1 MTPAISSLLLCLAL
15 WFSLTMLCCAGGSLE
30 GKRNLNQSGNGS
42 LNQVSSIRV
51 TAPVLISE
59 YEANEIAA
67 DQKYKGNI
75 VIVTGKVDHVGKDIM
90 DSMYVTLSSS
100 KEFGIVRA
108 QCFFDD
114 SWATRLSYLR
124 EGDTVTVKGRC
135 DGKFGNVLLK
145 DCTFPQ

>member
-1 MTPAISSLLLCLAL
+1 
-15 WFSLTMLCCAGGSLE
+15 MLCCAGGSLE
-30 GKRNLNQSGNGS
+30 GTRNVNQHGNGS
-42 LNQVSSIRV
+42 VNQASAIRV

-67 DQKYKGNI
+67 DQRYKGKT
-75 VIVTGKVDHVGKDIM
+75 VVVTGKVDHVGKDIM
-90 DSMYVTLSSS
+90 DSMYVTLRGD
-100 KEFGIVRA
+100 KEFGIVRV

-124 EGDTVTVKGRC
+124 EGDTVTVNGTC

-145 DCTFPQ
+145 DCSFPSK

>member
-1 MTPAISSLLLCLAL
+1 MTPAVSSMLQCFAL
-15 WFSLTMLCCAGGSLE
+15 WLSLTMLCCAGGSLD
-30 GKRNLNQSGNGS
+30 GKRSTVQEGNR
-42 LNQVSSIRV
+42 NDQTAPVRI

-67 DQKYKGNI
+67 DQQYKGKTLT
-75 VIVTGKVDHVGKDIM
+75 VTGQVDHVGKDII
-90 DSMYVTLSSS
+90 DSMYVTLKGR

-124 EGDTVTVKGRC
+124 EGDTITIMGRC

-145 DCTFPQ
+145 DCSFPSK